1 VTGSYQK
8 SSNPEMKTILH
19 LMITVLGLELI
30 TSCSTVKVTDQQTYS
45 TPTARP
51 KQIYVANFDLET
63 SDIKSEAGLL
73 GGRIRPLHH
82 VRELLTGNSNDP
94 DAVALRLVNSMADAI
109 VSDLNKAGFPA
120 QRIDPDAVVP
130 TDGWLVRGVF
140 TQVDEGNQVRRAL
153 IGFGQGKTDIQ
164 VMTVVDNLAAG
175 PPKPLYQIK
184 TEAMSGNAPGAGPL
198 IAVNPASV
206 VVRFVLAG
214 GDLKHNISKTA
225 EKIASQVTHQF

>member
-1 VTGSYQK
+1 
-8 SSNPEMKTILH
+8 MKTILH
-19 LMITVLGLELI
+19 LMITVLGLELF
-30 TSCSTVKVTDQQTYS
+30 TGCSTVKVTDQQTYS

-82 VRELLTGNSNDP
+82 VR
-94 DAVALRLVNSMADAI
+94 VALRLVNSMADAI

-120 QRIDPDAVVP
+120 QRIDPDAAIP

-164 VMTVVDNLAAG
+164 VMTVVDNLADG

-184 TEAMSGNAPGAGPL
+184 TEATSGNAPGAGAL

-214 GDLKHNISKTA
+214 GDLKHNVSKTA
-225 EKIASQVTHQF
+225 DKIASQFTHQF